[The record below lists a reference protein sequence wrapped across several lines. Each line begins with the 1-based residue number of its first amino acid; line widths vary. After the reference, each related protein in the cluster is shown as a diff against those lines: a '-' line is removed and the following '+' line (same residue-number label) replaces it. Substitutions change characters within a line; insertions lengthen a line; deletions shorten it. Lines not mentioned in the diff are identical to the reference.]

1 MTSSCTGASCTWSR
15 HLIHSLPAEVIC
27 GQKIL
32 ELWVTIQI
40 AEFNT
45 SYDTWNFSILFLI
58 HDQLDVRQSSL
69 TGHSQPSGAS
79 ILFPRSFNCWA
90 KICLSTTVFMRQT
103 KCVCVCVCSVAQL
116 YLTLCDPHG
125 LYPNRLLCPWDFPG
139 KNIGVGCHFLLQEIF
154 PTQGSSSCLLHLLY
168 GQVALYHCA
177 AWEG

>member
-1 MTSSCTGASCTWSR
+1 
-15 HLIHSLPAEVIC
+15 
-27 GQKIL
+27 
-32 ELWVTIQI
+32 
-40 AEFNT
+40 
-45 SYDTWNFSILFLI
+45 
-58 HDQLDVRQSSL
+58 
-69 TGHSQPSGAS
+69 
-79 ILFPRSFNCWA
+79 
-90 KICLSTTVFMRQT
+90 MRQT
-103 KCVCVCVCSVAQL
+103 KCVCVCVCVCVCSVAQL